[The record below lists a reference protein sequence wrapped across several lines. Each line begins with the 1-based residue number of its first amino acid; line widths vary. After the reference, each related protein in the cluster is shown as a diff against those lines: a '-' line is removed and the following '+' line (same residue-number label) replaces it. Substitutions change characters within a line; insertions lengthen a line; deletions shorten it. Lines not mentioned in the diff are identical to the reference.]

1 MINVYSNLMSA
12 WPATIVMSPKL
23 NRNMPTFSQ
32 VWDYERITPASAAGE
47 TLKSIQGAI
56 GEYFERRHFFNEII
70 ANGEKTLYEMMTL
83 PAAEAFTE
91 AFVQTSSLTQE
102 EVRAHKFKATRAF
115 NLFSLEKQDIPA
127 VVVALDNIT
136 AVDDLKFYPD
146 RDTCGCSFH
155 CNLNDAIEGAL
166 FEFMERQSLLLY
178 WLQGKAN
185 YEISSKIMTGNNHTD
200 EILRSLR
207 SEGEIRIFDI
217 TLPGAPGHAVLTL
230 YGTTNP
236 DSQIKYS
243 TGLSYAKSL
252 EKALCKSVTE
262 LWQSYICLHNFI
274 IGDYTDDDVID
285 SYQRHFMS
293 CNKYESFIDLC
304 ENTVLLTDDIKL
316 TVEENLTQEQNLLEF
331 LKKISGNIF
340 VYYARERASD
350 NLVWYTKIVSPDFF
364 LHMNNFG
371 AINLNNN
378 IYRTGKGIK
387 HRESKMVPFP

>member
-230 YGTTNP
+230 YSTTNP

-274 IGDYTDDDVID
+274 IGGYTDDDVID

-293 CNKYESFIDLC
+293 CNKYESFADLC

-316 TVEENLTQEQNLLEF
+316 TVEENLTPEINLLEF
-331 LKKISGNIF
+331 LKKISDNIF
-340 VYYARERASD
+340 VYYARERAGD
-350 NLVWYTKIVSPDFF
+350 NLVWYTKIVSPVFF

>member
-274 IGDYTDDDVID
+274 IGGYTDDYVID
-285 SYQRHFMS
+285 SYQSHFMS
-293 CNKYESFIDLC
+293 CNKYESFADLC

-316 TVEENLTQEQNLLEF
+316 TVEENLTPEINLLEF
-331 LKKISGNIF
+331 LKKISDNIF
-340 VYYARERASD
+340 VYYARERAGD

>member
-70 ANGEKTLYEMMTL
+70 ANGEKTLYEMMTQ

-102 EVRAHKFKATRAF
+102 EVRAHKFKTARAF

-166 FEFMERQSLLLY
+166 CEFMERQSLLLY

-200 EILRSLR
+200 EILKSLR

-217 TLPGAPGHAVLTL
+217 TLPGAPGYAVLTL

-243 TGLSYAKSL
+243 TGLSYANSL
-252 EKALCKSVTE
+252 DKALCKSVTE

-274 IGDYTDDDVID
+274 IGGYTDDDVID

-378 IYRTGKGIK
+378 IYRTGKGVK